1 MRKPVTI
8 AAVLLA
14 AALGLAACSSG
25 SSKSSSPSSGGSG
38 GKTAPV
44 SLPGTVSNHGT
55 KDVSAG
61 GTTVTLTIEADDFY
75 FNPTFV
81 KAAAGQKISVQLKN
95 EGKASHTFTS
105 PTLGVDKEL
114 APDEKATVE
123 VTMPASGNAAFFCR
137 FHQGSGMQGAF
148 FTGA

>member
-1 MRKPVTI
+1 MRKLITI
-8 AAVLLA
+8 GAVLLA
-14 AALGLAACSSG
+14 TTLGLAACSSG
-25 SSKSSSPSSGGSG
+25 SSKSSGNSG

-44 SLPGTVSNHGT
+44 SLPGSVNNHGT
-55 KDVSAG
+55 KDVSASG
-61 GTTVTLTIEADDFY
+61 ASGTLGLEADDFY
-75 FNPTFV
+75 FSPTFV
-81 KAAAGQKISVQLKN
+81 KAAGGEKITVEFKN

-114 APDEKATVE
+114 APGEKASID
-123 VTMPASGNAAFFCR
+123 VTMPASGDAAFFCR